1 MQKYLLFPGT
11 PEQLWKGRFEGT
23 GEWRPFNE
31 IENWM
36 SLSVDTQEKV
46 IQFDRK
52 ENSLVMIK
60 EALKKFREIKHLQ
73 LSISFSPF
81 QIKQV
86 SWNTGLFG
94 LERNKSATEQIGVTV
109 EKKAWLEARP

>member
-11 PEQLWKGRFEGT
+11 REQLWKGRFEGT
-23 GEWRPFNE
+23 AEWRPFNE

-60 EALKKFREIKHLQ
+60 KELRKFREIKHLQ
-73 LSISFSPF
+73 LSITFSPF
-81 QIKQV
+81 QIKRV
-86 SWNTGLFG
+86 YFCES
-94 LERNKSATEQIGVTV
+94 LESESSLIEN
-109 EKKAWLEARP
+109 P

>member
-11 PEQLWKGRFEGT
+11 REQLWKGRFEGT
-23 GEWRPFNE
+23 AEWRPFNE

-60 EALKKFREIKHLQ
+60 KGIEKISRNQTSSVLL
-73 LSISFSPF
+73 ISFSPF

-86 SWNTGLFG
+86 YFCES
-94 LERNKSATEQIGVTV
+94 LECKFNVIKN
-109 EKKAWLEARP
+109 P

>member
-52 ENSLVMIK
+52 ENSLM
-60 EALKKFREIKHLQ
+60 KKRNWENFEKSNI
-73 LSISFSPF
+73 FSYQFHSAPF
-81 QIKQV
+81 K
-86 SWNTGLFG
+86 
-94 LERNKSATEQIGVTV
+94 
-109 EKKAWLEARP
+109 

>member
-1 MQKYLLFPGT
+1 
-11 PEQLWKGRFEGT
+11 
-23 GEWRPFNE
+23 
-31 IENWM
+31 M

-60 EALKKFREIKHLQ
+60 KELRKFREIKHLQ

-86 SWNTGLFG
+86 YFCESLECKFHLIKNPRGLDGKQFDEHNYG
-94 LERNKSATEQIGVTV
+94 TNSRLELV
-109 EKKAWLEARP
+109 

>member
-52 ENSLVMIK
+52 ENSLMKKGIEKISRNQTSSVINFIQPLSNK
-60 EALKKFREIKHLQ
+60 ASVFLWKFRM
-73 LSISFSPF
+73 
-81 QIKQV
+81 
-86 SWNTGLFG
+86 
-94 LERNKSATEQIGVTV
+94 
-109 EKKAWLEARP
+109 

>member
-11 PEQLWKGRFEGT
+11 REQLWKGRFEGT
-23 GEWRPFNE
+23 AEWRPFNE

-52 ENSLVMIK
+52 ENSLVM
-60 EALKKFREIKHLQ
+60 KKRNWENFEKSNIFSYQ
-73 LSISFSPF
+73 LHSAPF
-81 QIKQV
+81 K
-86 SWNTGLFG
+86 
-94 LERNKSATEQIGVTV
+94 
-109 EKKAWLEARP
+109 